1 IDNVNL
7 KGVAVAAT
15 RRANPTY
22 YDGDLR
28 RELIDT
34 ALELIARE
42 GPSTVSLRSL
52 ARGLGVS
59 HAAPGNHFP
68 DKAALFTAIAIEGFK
83 LLSAAIEDAVRLLDP
98 DATAAQR
105 FGAAGRAYTSFAVG
119 HRAHFEVMWQR
130 AATPPSRCCS
140 AGSATPRR
148 RAGPKALTS
157 TPWPT
162 WRGRWCTG
170 WPRCGSAAPC
180 SARNA
185 PSTRSPARSAPCSAA
200 PWPPAPPR
208 PRPPERRDA
217 MDSNHPTQALA
228 GTSNPG
234 LRIGDAERGRVVDQL
249 ADHHAAGRLTLE
261 EFEDRMA
268 SAWTA
273 RTGADLDVLVQDLP
287 AQPGLSR
294 PATTATRRRLDPHAT
309 TYLAVIALL
318 WLVWLVTGAGYP
330 WPIWPMLG
338 WGIGVVGHH
347 RRQSGTTVR
356 EREPLGLRHGEGSRP
371 LHMDRGA

>member
-1 IDNVNL
+1 
-7 KGVAVAAT
+7 
-15 RRANPTY
+15 
-22 YDGDLR
+22 
-28 RELIDT
+28 
-34 ALELIARE
+34 
-42 GPSTVSLRSL
+42 
-52 ARGLGVS
+52 
-59 HAAPGNHFP
+59 
-68 DKAALFTAIAIEGFK
+68 
-83 LLSAAIEDAVRLLDP
+83 
-98 DATAAQR
+98 
-105 FGAAGRAYTSFAVG
+105 
-119 HRAHFEVMWQR
+119 
-130 AATPPSRCCS
+130 
-140 AGSATPRR
+140 
-148 RAGPKALTS
+148 
-157 TPWPT
+157 
-162 WRGRWCTG
+162 
-170 WPRCGSAAPC
+170 
-180 SARNA
+180 
-185 PSTRSPARSAPCSAA
+185 
-200 PWPPAPPR
+200 
-208 PRPPERRDA
+208 

-287 AQPGLSR
+287 AQPGFSR